1 MVSVLN
7 AHARPPDDLP
17 AGDGAELRAR
27 ASPGGAA
34 CVCCPLRT
42 HARADADGTACAGV
56 AIGFAGAR
64 ARSDGVDAEGG
75 ARGARAVAQHVAIE
89 SIDYEAPI
97 TFAAKAILRDQR
109 ELRLAARER
118 SLLPLVYIAVGVLA
132 ALCTSAVHACSLELL
147 DAKFRLISLALG
159 ARDGVGGV
167 AVFVVSSA
175 LLAGAAA
182 AVLLLIAPAAAGSGM
197 SAVLLLF
204 NGSHMTTAFTSKVLL
219 AKAVGLVLVAG
230 AGLAC
235 GPEGPMIHLGAI
247 VGTLTFKVATAAI
260 LWRSAE
266 LHGRGRAWIDL
277 AGCGAGAAIASA
289 FLAPVGGVLFVLEEL
304 GLWNKTLLVR
314 LVLTCLVASTVA
326 RVALALEHDGTLLIF
341 ERVTYEALLERDP
354 SLDAART
361 PRGVFAFEFIAFG
374 ALGLL
379 GGAAGVCWN
388 ALAVAVHHLR
398 GRWLTA
404 RWHKL
409 CDATLV
415 GGATAACFWSLALSW
430 PCERFDADN
439 APEIVRKYARDIGC
453 AASVAAVGNAGRN
466 ADGDTGVA
474 RRALAGAG
482 GDEAGSPP
490 FFNPLGTLL
499 FAPPLATAEMLFT
512 AGHSLFSGAA
522 CAAYG
527 AAFGACALAL
537 LGCVVPHGLLVTT
550 ISVGGAL
557 GRALGTAA
565 SDAGGE
571 QLNERVFALVGA
583 TAFVAGT
590 SHTTMAFTLILVE
603 LVNDSTYLV
612 PCVVAALV
620 ARTVS
625 VRFGGSNFY
634 EALLETAGHSI
645 LTQSDDERPE
655 FNLLTADDVMCRTP
669 VCVHVSERLL
679 TLARL
684 VSASPHP
691 GFPIV
696 DSRTGDDALPG
707 RSASSASVAPA
718 IVPASSE
725 AGVRRVHGAA
735 GTELGARRAPPSCF
749 QSPSAREPQPE
760 AGYFTGFVTRE
771 RIVDILRLAFEHE
784 SGSSTTDRT
793 TSGGGRGTLSGSARR
808 VGGARR
814 RRRGSGIVLPPLFPP
829 LPPPSPPLRPPSSPR
844 EQRLGAAGVVGARMS
859 ASASCLAAAAAA
871 SAPSAADGVETE
883 ARALAGVEL
892 ENAVGALATK
902 LDGRPGAAQGAE
914 ARSTP
919 QRAGRRTAALSDASG
934 ARGLLARSSHTAAET
949 VLSAASAPTPLVRRH
964 VRVSAAFAS
973 GGGASRDGAASAGGD
988 PPVVR
993 DAARPAEERELARAL
1008 ASLDIAADPRKVAA
1022 RCGMW
1027 VPLRPESDIVP
1038 HVLGKDAPVRVL
1050 LQTFISLGARH
1061 VTVVDSS
1068 RRVVGIVTRADVLP
1082 DVLARL
1088 YDDLTPERTHYRVFG
1103 LSARLAAFA
1112 AQLGRRR
1119 RASRACSAATAE
1131 HRDARTRG
1139 SALAGGRGI
1148 GDGAGYAAQ
1157 DGAHD
1162 SAQSR
1167 GPVGCQPPP
1176 MLAADANAPMAVR
1189 RSHSWLGRGNVGNA
1203 KGNR

>member
-1 MVSVLN
+1 M
-7 AHARPPDDLP
+7 HAAALLP
-17 AGDGAELRAR
+17 NLRLCSRRGSARTR
-27 ASPGGAA
+27 ASA
-34 CVCCPLRT
+34 
-42 HARADADGTACAGV
+42 
-56 AIGFAGAR
+56 
-64 ARSDGVDAEGG
+64 S
-75 ARGARAVAQHVAIE
+75 
-89 SIDYEAPI
+89 
-97 TFAAKAILRDQR
+97 
-109 ELRLAARER
+109 
-118 SLLPLVYIAVGVLA
+118 
-132 ALCTSAVHACSLELL
+132 
-147 DAKFRLISLALG
+147 
-159 ARDGVGGV
+159 
-167 AVFVVSSA
+167 
-175 LLAGAAA
+175 
-182 AVLLLIAPAAAGSGM
+182 
-197 SAVLLLF
+197 
-204 NGSHMTTAFTSKVLL
+204 
-219 AKAVGLVLVAG
+219 
-230 AGLAC
+230 
-235 GPEGPMIHLGAI
+235 
-247 VGTLTFKVATAAI
+247 
-260 LWRSAE
+260 
-266 LHGRGRAWIDL
+266 RAW
-277 AGCGAGAAIASA
+277 
-289 FLAPVGGVLFVLEEL
+289 
-304 GLWNKTLLVR
+304 
-314 LVLTCLVASTVA
+314 
-326 RVALALEHDGTLLIF
+326 
-341 ERVTYEALLERDP
+341 
-354 SLDAART
+354 
-361 PRGVFAFEFIAFG
+361 
-374 ALGLL
+374 
-379 GGAAGVCWN
+379 
-388 ALAVAVHHLR
+388 
-398 GRWLTA
+398 
-404 RWHKL
+404 
-409 CDATLV
+409 
-415 GGATAACFWSLALSW
+415 
-430 PCERFDADN
+430 
-439 APEIVRKYARDIGC
+439 
-453 AASVAAVGNAGRN
+453 
-466 ADGDTGVA
+466 
-474 RRALAGAG
+474 
-482 GDEAGSPP
+482 
-490 FFNPLGTLL
+490 LGT
-499 FAPPLATAEMLFT
+499 
-512 AGHSLFSGAA
+512 
-522 CAAYG
+522 
-527 AAFGACALAL
+527 CALARSAAR
-537 LGCVVPHGLLVTT
+537 P
-550 ISVGGAL
+550 AL
-557 GRALGTAA
+557 
-565 SDAGGE
+565 
-571 QLNERVFALVGA
+571 
-583 TAFVAGT
+583 
-590 SHTTMAFTLILVE
+590 H
-603 LVNDSTYLV
+603 
-612 PCVVAALV
+612 
-620 ARTVS
+620 RTQ
-625 VRFGGSNFY
+625 
-634 EALLETAGHSI
+634 ALLETAGHSI

-696 DSRTGDDALPG
+696 DSRTYAPGPGGSGDCGRTAAINAEPLDARAVPPRAPGRSGDDALPG

-1082 DVLARL
+1082 DVRERCAR
-1088 YDDLTPERTHYRVFG
+1088 HH
-1103 LSARLAAFA
+1103 RL
-1112 AQLGRRR
+1112 RR
-1119 RASRACSAATAE
+1119 RATALASIAPPDHLTPRAAHARSLCARCRCSRACTTTSRPSEHITASSASARGSPHLQPNLAGAVVRLARAAPPLPSTATRARVARPWLAGGVLE
-1131 HRDARTRG
+1131 TAPGTPRKTARTTRRSRAGRSAVNRRRCSRRTRTRRWPCAARTRG
-1139 SALAGGRGI
+1139 WAGAMWATRRGI
-1148 GDGAGYAAQ
+1148 DEVGDPFGGHAATS
-1157 DGAHD
+1157 DGFFW
-1162 SAQSR
+1162 S
-1167 GPVGCQPPP
+1167 
-1176 MLAADANAPMAVR
+1176 
-1189 RSHSWLGRGNVGNA
+1189 
-1203 KGNR
+1203 